1 MSKLQMQKIE
11 IIALYKDSQN
21 VVERLQRRG
30 VVELINIED
39 ERLVKINTNASIAA
53 FERNISTANAALE
66 CLDKYT
72 EYHKSPLAAL
82 NGRQAISTKK
92 FAERKENTDKTL
104 YVCSRILD
112 AAKKINELNSA
123 AQKAQMR
130 IDAVR
135 PWENLDLPT
144 DFKGTKSTGVFIGAF
159 QGEIT
164 KESIEEQIN
173 AEENRGVAA
182 EIISSGK
189 VQTCAVIICHREY
202 AKETLAA
209 LRNIGFVQLT
219 QVSPKTPKEEIQAL
233 NAQIAENVQKAD
245 EYAQKIK
252 SFDSER
258 NNIQFLLDFLT
269 MRRDKYKA
277 INSLGMTENTMIIS
291 GYIPKKYVS
300 GLIREFES
308 KYTAAISV
316 SEPEEDEDVPVKL
329 ENGKFSEPVEGITEM
344 YALPNKRDVDPSAVM
359 AFFYYLFF
367 GMMLS
372 DAGYGL
378 VMLIGTTIAL
388 KKFSV
393 EGSLKRSLVMF
404 RNCGVS
410 TLIWG
415 ALFGSWFGDLPQI
428 IASNFFG
435 KTIATTAL
443 WFEPLDDP
451 IKLLLFSFAL
461 GIAHLFLGL
470 GVNFKILWSEGR
482 RLDAVCDVIPVY
494 IAVLGAAPMAASI
507 LTNVPDVYTE
517 IGKYLLIIGA
527 IAIVLTSGRSG
538 KNVFMRFFG
547 GIYGLYNIATGYLSD
562 ILSYSRLLALGLATG
577 SIAGVIN
584 LIAVMPQNTV
594 LKAVMLIVVGIAGH
608 TANLGINLLGAY
620 VHADRLQFV
629 ELFSKFY
636 EGGGRAFK
644 PLKADTKY
652 IKFEKENIYE

>member
-1 MSKLQMQKIE
+1 MQK
-11 IIALYKDSQN
+11 
-21 VVERLQRRG
+21 
-30 VVELINIED
+30 
-39 ERLVKINTNASIAA
+39 
-53 FERNISTANAALE
+53 
-66 CLDKYT
+66 
-72 EYHKSPLAAL
+72 
-82 NGRQAISTKK
+82 
-92 FAERKENTDKTL
+92 
-104 YVCSRILD
+104 
-112 AAKKINELNSA
+112 
-123 AQKAQMR
+123 
-130 IDAVR
+130 
-135 PWENLDLPT
+135 
-144 DFKGTKSTGVFIGAF
+144 
-159 QGEIT
+159 
-164 KESIEEQIN
+164 
-173 AEENRGVAA
+173 NRGVSA

-189 VQTCAVIICHREY
+189 GADLCGDNRHREY
-202 AKETLAA
+202 AKKTLAA
-209 LRNIGFVQLT
+209 LRNIGFCSAFT
-219 QVSPKTPKEEIQAL
+219 QVSKKTPKEEIQDL
-233 NAQIAENVQKAD
+233 NAQIAENAQKAD
-245 EYAQKIK
+245 EYAKKIK

-258 NNIQFLLDFLT
+258 SNIQFLLDFLT

-277 INSLGMTENTMIIS
+277 INSLGMTENTVILS

-415 ALFGSWFGDLPQI
+415 ALFGAGSGDLPQI

-451 IKLLLFSFAL
+451 IKFLLFSFAL
-461 GIAHLFLGL
+461 ELHICFSAW

-507 LTNVPDVYTE
+507 LTNVPAVYTE
-517 IGKYLLIIGA
+517 IGKYLL
-527 IAIVLTSGRSG
+527 
-538 KNVFMRFFG
+538 
-547 GIYGLYNIATGYLSD
+547 
-562 ILSYSRLLALGLATG
+562 
-577 SIAGVIN
+577 
-584 LIAVMPQNTV
+584 
-594 LKAVMLIVVGIAGH
+594 
-608 TANLGINLLGAY
+608 
-620 VHADRLQFV
+620 
-629 ELFSKFY
+629 
-636 EGGGRAFK
+636 
-644 PLKADTKY
+644 
-652 IKFEKENIYE
+652 

>member
-21 VVERLQRRG
+21 VIERLQRRG

-72 EYHKSPLAAL
+72 EYRKSPLAAL

-92 FAERKENTDKTL
+92 FAECKENTDKTL
-104 YVCSRILD
+104 SVCNRILD

-130 IDAVR
+130 IDTVR

-144 DFKGTKSTGVFIGAF
+144 DFNGTKSTSVFIGAF

-173 AEENRGVAA
+173 AEENRGVSA

-189 VQTCAVIICHREY
+189 AQTCAVIICHREY

-219 QVSPKTPKEEIQAL
+219 QVSKKTPKEEIQDL
-233 NAQIAENVQKAD
+233 NAQIAENAQKAD
-245 EYAQKIK
+245 EYAKKIK

-258 NNIQFLLDFLT
+258 SNIQFLLDFLT

-277 INSLGMTENTMIIS
+277 INSLGMTENTVILS

-507 LTNVPDVYTE
+507 LTNVPAVYTE

>member
-1 MSKLQMQKIE
+1 
-11 IIALYKDSQN
+11 
-21 VVERLQRRG
+21 
-30 VVELINIED
+30 
-39 ERLVKINTNASIAA
+39 
-53 FERNISTANAALE
+53 
-66 CLDKYT
+66 
-72 EYHKSPLAAL
+72 
-82 NGRQAISTKK
+82 
-92 FAERKENTDKTL
+92 
-104 YVCSRILD
+104 
-112 AAKKINELNSA
+112 
-123 AQKAQMR
+123 
-130 IDAVR
+130 
-135 PWENLDLPT
+135 
-144 DFKGTKSTGVFIGAF
+144 
-159 QGEIT
+159 
-164 KESIEEQIN
+164 
-173 AEENRGVAA
+173 
-182 EIISSGK
+182 
-189 VQTCAVIICHREY
+189 
-202 AKETLAA
+202 
-209 LRNIGFVQLT
+209 
-219 QVSPKTPKEEIQAL
+219 
-233 NAQIAENVQKAD
+233 
-245 EYAQKIK
+245 
-252 SFDSER
+252 
-258 NNIQFLLDFLT
+258 
-269 MRRDKYKA
+269 
-277 INSLGMTENTMIIS
+277 
-291 GYIPKKYVS
+291 
-300 GLIREFES
+300 
-308 KYTAAISV
+308 
-316 SEPEEDEDVPVKL
+316 
-329 ENGKFSEPVEGITEM
+329 
-344 YALPNKRDVDPSAVM
+344 
-359 AFFYYLFF
+359 
-367 GMMLS
+367 MLS

-435 KTIATTAL
+435 KTIVTTAL
-443 WFEPLDDP
+443 WFEPLDNP